1 MEKQW
6 RQQCVRKGE
15 TVDIYEW
22 KETQQNEISGVFE
35 VRLSRANKRNAMGE
49 KFWSEFPAAV
59 RWTAALPQLRVILVG
74 ADGPVFSA
82 GIDLSYAA
90 QKLMSGDD
98 REEMDPARRSVRL
111 REFVMYLQDAFTC
124 LELCHVPVIAVV
136 CGKCIGAGVD
146 LIAACDLRVGS
157 IDTTRFSVKEVDVG
171 LAADLGTLQRLQKVV
186 GNDSW
191 LREVCYTARE
201 FSAAEAMSM
210 GLLSYAEPNDAATKG
225 TSGHEI

>member
-1 MEKQW
+1 MTF
-6 RQQCVRKGE
+6 C
-15 TVDIYEW
+15 
-22 KETQQNEISGVFE
+22 F
-35 VRLSRANKRNAMGE
+35 
-49 KFWSEFPAAV
+49 AV
-59 RWTAALPQLRVILVG
+59 
-74 ADGPVFSA
+74 
-82 GIDLSYAA
+82 SYAA

-201 FSAAEAMSM
+201 FSAAEAVCRRCRWDC
-210 GLLSYAEPNDAATKG
+210 LATRSPTMRQLKR
-225 TSGHEI
+225 EL

>member
-82 GIDLSYAA
+82 GIDCEAPHPHLLFPSYF
-90 QKLMSGDD
+90 
-98 REEMDPARRSVRL
+98 
-111 REFVMYLQDAFTC
+111 FV
-124 LELCHVPVIAVV
+124 
-136 CGKCIGAGVD
+136 
-146 LIAACDLRVGS
+146 
-157 IDTTRFSVKEVDVG
+157 
-171 LAADLGTLQRLQKVV
+171 
-186 GNDSW
+186 
-191 LREVCYTARE
+191 
-201 FSAAEAMSM
+201 
-210 GLLSYAEPNDAATKG
+210 LLTFP
-225 TSGHEI
+225 